1 MAGLVELLTSILMPP
16 EEQLFRFIQGI
27 TNPFFGRFDGEHL
40 LDIDNLDPLHITCG
54 QENNVFHVA
63 VKCGA
68 NPQAVPVQ
76 ALLRLHSLLAYQPNN
91 KGDTPLHV
99 AARLGNKSF
108 AVVLIDH
115 ARALAPAPAAPG
127 HNNDYR
133 SLLRKVNYEKE
144 NTALHE
150 AVLNGY
156 LEIAKRLIEEDPT
169 LTCFVNKA
177 GESPLFL
184 AVDGGFYDIASIIL
198 DTTFP
203 ICSLLGRNGMTVM
216 HAAVIRSSRPDRLV
230 LSVNIANI
238 ITIIRDNDFPS
249 FLGFVKKALER
260 CGSQIL
266 EKADKFGWMPHH
278 YAANMGQSRLV
289 KLFLEAKRS
298 VAYIKDKQGMTALH
312 ISARNG
318 HIRVIRTL
326 MEECPDI
333 GEMLDNRD
341 RTALH
346 IAVENKQ
353 VSVVNIFLNK
363 RAFID
368 LINEQ
373 DNEGN
378 TALHVAAIHGYYEII
393 IRLASNRKT
402 NKRIINKMGLTAFDI
417 IGRSTLLGPVEKAMI
432 RLKMNKEGPL
442 LSLQEAAVVK
452 KTRKSD
458 KTSEETMSKMTQSQP
473 KEENNNDQDVK
484 HMADINLVV
493 STLIASITFQAAIS
507 MPGAGKY
514 SSSSG
519 FEAFKFFM
527 AFDSLAFGC
536 SAASMLIHFAVAV
549 YSKLRGKACKYP
561 IELTMILTLVSITS
575 SVLAFI
581 MGTKALLYEKK
592 SELSISGTTN
602 HKIWDFDFPG
612 NIAIVAFFATL
623 FYVFLPLLMTI
634 LNCLL
639 ILVPDDGLPIFL
651 VATKYVLLKILRIF
665 FK

>member
-16 EEQLFRFIQGI
+16 EERLFRFIQSI
-27 TNPFFGRFDGEHL
+27 TNPFFGRFDGENSV
-40 LDIDNLDPLHITCG
+40 DIDNLDPLQITCG
-54 QENNVFHVA
+54 QENNVFHIA

-76 ALLRLHSLLAYQPNN
+76 TLLMLHSLLAYQPNN

-99 AARLGNKSF
+99 AARLGNESF
-108 AVVLIDH
+108 AAVLIDH
-115 ARALAPAPAAPG
+115 ARGLAPTG
-127 HNNDYR
+127 HNNHDYR

-144 NTALHE
+144 NTPLHE
-150 AVLNGY
+150 AILNGY
-156 LEIAKRLIEEDPT
+156 FEIAKRLIEEDPT

-184 AVDGGFYDIASIIL
+184 AVDGGFYNIASIIL

-216 HAAVIRSSRPDRLV
+216 HAAVIRSCSPDRLV

-238 ITIIRDNDFPS
+238 INIIKDNDFPS
-249 FLGFVKKALER
+249 FLGFVKKALGR
-260 CGSQIL
+260 CGSEIL
-266 EKADKFGWMPHH
+266 EKADEFGWMPHH
-278 YAANMGQSRLV
+278 YAANMGQSRVV
-289 KLFLEAKRS
+289 KLFLEAKRCI
-298 VAYIKDKQGMTALH
+298 AYSKDKQGMTALH
-312 ISARNG
+312 ISAKNG

-333 GEMLDNRD
+333 GEVLDNRD

-346 IAVENKQ
+346 IGVEHKQ
-353 VSVVNIFLNK
+353 VSVVNTFLNK
-363 RAFID
+363 KAFID

-393 IRLASNRKT
+393 IHLASNRKT
-402 NKRIINKMGLTAFDI
+402 NKRIINEMGLTAFDI
-417 IGRSTLLGPVEKAMI
+417 IGKSTLLGPVEKAMI

-442 LSLQEAAVVK
+442 LSLQEAAMVE
-452 KTRKSD
+452 KTTTND
-458 KTSEETMSKMTQSQP
+458 KTSEEIQSMRSQFGP
-473 KEENNNDQDVK
+473 KAETNDKDVK
-484 HMADINLVV
+484 HMADMNLVV

-514 SSSSG
+514 NTSTG
-519 FEAFKFFM
+519 MEAFKFFM

-536 SAASMLIHFAVAV
+536 SAASMLIHFAVVV

-561 IELTMILTLVSITS
+561 IEFTMILTLLSISS

-592 SELSISGTTN
+592 SELTISGSTN

-612 NIAIVAFFATL
+612 NIAIVAFLATL

-634 LNCLL
+634 LNCFL
-639 ILVPDDGLPIFL
+639 ILVPDDGLPIFM
-651 VATKYVLLKILRIF
+651 VATKYVLLKIFRIF
-665 FK
+665 YK